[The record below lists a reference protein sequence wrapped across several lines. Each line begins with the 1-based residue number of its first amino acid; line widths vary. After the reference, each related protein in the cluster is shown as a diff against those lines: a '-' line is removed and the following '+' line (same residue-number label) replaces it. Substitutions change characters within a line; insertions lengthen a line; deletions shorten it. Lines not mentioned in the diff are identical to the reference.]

1 MLECDVEECF
11 PFSSVGG
18 VKRPAEGS
26 KEEPSEK
33 KNLPVVAKTFVAKAA
48 ENRLASAPTAQTRGA
63 GAAAQVRSRYAH
75 TFLSFIGCLGK
86 EEEGKVSTFVC
97 MILLCWD
104 VKYRQFRGIAAS

>member
-33 KNLPVVAKTFVAKAA
+33 KNLPVVAKTFAPKAA
-48 ENRLASAPTAQTRGA
+48 ENRLASAPTAQTSPGGA
-63 GAAAQVRSRYAH
+63 GAAAQVRSRYTH
-75 TFLSFIGCLGK
+75 TFLRT
-86 EEEGKVSTFVC
+86 VS
-97 MILLCWD
+97 
-104 VKYRQFRGIAAS
+104 KKQFYWLFR